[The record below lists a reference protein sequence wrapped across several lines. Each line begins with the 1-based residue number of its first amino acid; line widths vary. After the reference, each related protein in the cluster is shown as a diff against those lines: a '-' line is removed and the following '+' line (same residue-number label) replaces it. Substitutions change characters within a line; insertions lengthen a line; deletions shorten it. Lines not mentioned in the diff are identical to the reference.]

1 MSGGLD
7 LIKIDKRVGPMKI
20 ADVYLSDGPVDI
32 EGYASVTFYWCPQK
46 EDKPGFE
53 RDESPTAVID
63 LTRSLEEVW
72 SGIDRTGRKKINQ
85 AEKEGIQVS
94 LSDRFDEFWEMNLA
108 FIKQKGY
115 GYRLGIGLP
124 PLAQLKEKGTL
135 MIAERDGQILTG
147 QVHLEDDLRM
157 VGLVSASKRFEDAE
171 MSKLVGKANR
181 LVYWEKLKRGKERGL
196 RELDLAGIV
205 PDQDLA
211 KDPSLASLNEFKL
224 SLGAVRVMR
233 YNYRRRYSSFYDLAY
248 KGMRR
253 WKGRAP

>member
-1 MSGGLD
+1 M
-7 LIKIDKRVGPMKI
+7 IRIDKRVGPMKV
-20 ADVYLSDGPVDI
+20 ADVYLSEGPFDVDGC
-32 EGYASVTFYWCPQK
+32 ASVTFYWCPQMV
-46 EDKPGFE
+46 DAPGFE
-53 RDESPTAVID
+53 RDEAPTAVID

-72 SGIDRTGRKKINQ
+72 SRIDRTGRKKINQ
-85 AEKEGIQVS
+85 AEKEGIKVS
-94 LSDRFDEFWEMNLA
+94 VSDRFDEFWEMNLA

-124 PLAQLKEKGTL
+124 PLEQLREKGTL
-135 MIAERDGQILTG
+135 LIAERDGQLLTG
-147 QVHLEDDLRM
+147 HLHLEDGVRM

-181 LVYWEKLKRGKERGL
+181 LVYWEKLKRGKGLGL

-224 SLGAVRVMR
+224 SLGAERVMR